1 MNMEQMTEKID
12 RYLDGTMSPDEK
24 ASFEKE
30 ISNNPAL
37 AQQVNVQQN
46 LRGGIERIGMKTA
59 VSATFRKMTLK
70 NKIYKWGVATVAVA
84 AIGTACYFGYN
95 QSGNS
100 SGREITYDLPANNED
115 GNSIWANADRNLPT
129 QLFTI
134 DPSKDTVIETMDG
147 LVFAIPAGAFLDAKN
162 PVKLEIRE
170 ALSPLDIIK
179 GGLSTTS
186 DGKPLETGGMFY
198 LNARNGE
205 TSLKINPEK
214 PVYAN
219 VPTNEIRP
227 GMMLFDGERMA
238 DGSINWK
245 NPKQIEKQLVPVDIH
260 SLDFYPKGFREKVA
274 ELGFDANNK
283 RITDSIYYSYAGR
296 KRTAYSEYMPVKTSV
311 DSARVR
317 HILVSYR
324 GAERNDPSITRT
336 KEQAKKRADSIAAV
350 IRSGN
355 VRMEDIVEQFT
366 DDPGSKSGNKGD
378 YGWFTQQSGFINEF
392 KDAGF
397 NNPVGATVVIETSF
411 GYHIIQV
418 LDKTKP
424 IVKSYN
430 GDGITS
436 SPDGEALFKANCAS
450 CHNASDK
457 MSTGPGLLGVRDR
470 IPSRQWGY
478 DWVHNSSALIASGD
492 MYANKIFK
500 ENNRTVQTSFPQLSN
515 EDIDAIL
522 DYANAGNIKY
532 EVDPARIAG
541 IWNDKFQN
549 TIIATKEFE
558 ERLQVIFQYGMTDI
572 IDLYV
577 NNLDKKMYEIDSM
590 VARNTYIPEFY
601 EFRDRHDGGISISES
616 HMKKLQDFYNRKKE
630 AVDRAAEATFQ
641 KRNDQESTEDNKHY
655 GNLAEAASDAQNQ
668 YINNVGKEFRVNL
681 EEAYRQ
687 LGIEAIQPPANAYY
701 GFNVSNTGWHNVDR
715 YVLES
720 TVTRTTLDYT
730 DSATGKK
737 AVIKYEPLT
746 VTVADA
752 NEYELLSV
760 YLVAD
765 SLPCFMKING
775 TNGTYAEKLNELMR
789 YSLVVVGQ
797 KSGKWF
803 WTTKYEVKPGTAE
816 VQLEAIEESQ
826 LRVNLDHSFSKSLG
840 NDFRKELDRMIETH
854 QYTIALK
861 ARLKQ
866 EEIDQQ
872 IMPVIFP
879 SYSGFDMPLPQ
890 PGAPGGK

>member
-12 RYLDGTMSPDEK
+12 RYLDGMMSPDEK

-37 AQQVNVQQN
+37 AQQVDVQRN

-84 AIGTACYFGYN
+84 AIGTAFYFGYN
-95 QSGNS
+95 QPGNS
-100 SGREITYDLPANNED
+100 SGREITYDLPAQNED
-115 GNSIWANADRNLPT
+115 GNSTWANADRNLPT

-260 SLDFYPKGFREKVA
+260 SLDFYPKGFRKKVA

-296 KRTAYSEYMPVKTSV
+296 RMQASEYLP
-311 DSARVR
+311 
-317 HILVSYR
+317 
-324 GAERNDPSITRT
+324 EN
-336 KEQAKKRADSIAAV
+336 AV
-350 IRSGN
+350 
-355 VRMEDIVEQFT
+355 V
-366 DDPGSKSGNKGD
+366 
-378 YGWFTQQSGFINEF
+378 
-392 KDAGF
+392 
-397 NNPVGATVVIETSF
+397 
-411 GYHIIQV
+411 
-418 LDKTKP
+418 
-424 IVKSYN
+424 
-430 GDGITS
+430 
-436 SPDGEALFKANCAS
+436 GEALFKANCSS

-457 MSTGPGLLGVRDR
+457 KSTGPGLLGVRDR

-492 MYANKIFK
+492 MYANKIF
-500 ENNRTVQTSFPQLSN
+500 NDYNHSTQTLFPQLKN

-590 VARNTYIPEFY
+590 VARNTSMPEFY

-616 HMKKLQDFYNRKKE
+616 HMKKLQDFYNRKKQ
-630 AVDRAAEATFQ
+630 AVDIAANETF
-641 KRNDQESTEDNKHY
+641 KNRNEKEIAEDNKHY
-655 GNLAEAASDAQNQ
+655 RNLAEAASDAQNQ
-668 YINNVGKEFRVNL
+668 YVNNLGKEFRVNL

-687 LGIEAIQPPANAYY
+687 LGIEAIKPPANAYY

-720 TVTRTTLDYT
+720 TITRTTLDYT
-730 DSATGKK
+730 DSITGKK

-752 NEYELLSV
+752 NEYEQVSV

-775 TNGTYAEKLNELMR
+775 ANGIYTEKLNELMR
-789 YSLVVVGQ
+789 YSLVIVGQ

-803 WTTKYEVKPGTAE
+803 WTTKYEVRPGTTE

-826 LRVNLDHSFSKSLG
+826 LRVNLDHSLSKSLG

-861 ARLKQ
+861 ARQKQ

-879 SYSGFDMPLPQ
+879 AYPGPAMTLPQ
-890 PGAPGGK
+890 PGAPGAIPPMGQ